1 MPRSPTGPC
10 SVLGDCNFGKDC
22 KEIQPVHPKGNQ
34 PSILTGRAD
43 AGNPILLPPDVKSQ
57 LAGKDPDAKKDGGQE
72 EKGATEEEMVGWN
85 HQLDGHE
92 FSKLQE
98 VVDREG
104 QGSLVCCSPWGHKE
118 LDTT

>member
-57 LAGKDPDAKKDGGQE
+57 LAGKDPDAKKDGGWQ
-72 EKGATEEEMVGWN
+72 EKGTTEDEMVRWLHRLN
-85 HQLDGHE
+85 GHE
-92 FSKLQE
+92 F
-98 VVDREG
+98 
-104 QGSLVCCSPWGHKE
+104 W
-118 LDTT
+118 

>member
-1 MPRSPTGPC
+1 MVLDKTLESPLD
-10 SVLGDCNFGKDC
+10 S